1 MIITPEGKAEEKMT
15 KILCIETATV
25 NCSVAVFIDGELI
38 SIRES
43 NTGGYSHSENLHVYI
58 KEVLAESH
66 LEMKDIDAAA
76 VSRGPGSYT
85 GLRIG
90 VSAAKGLAYA
100 VGVPLIAVDTLRL
113 IALAGRDK
121 MDASL
126 YVPMIDAR
134 RMEVYTAVYD
144 SDMCGVKE
152 ITASIV
158 DEMTYDFLP
167 DDKTVCFLGDGMKK
181 CREVIK
187 HPHAVWCEDIY
198 PSARYMWQEA
208 FHRYENA
215 MYEDVAYFE
224 PFYLKDFVGG
234 SPSRKK

>member
-1 MIITPEGKAEEKMT
+1 MT

-25 NCSVAVFIDGELI
+25 NWSVAVFIDGELI

-66 LEMKDIDAAA
+66 LEMKDIDAVV

-113 IALAGRDK
+113 IALEGRDK

-152 ITASIV
+152 ITASVV

-181 CREVIK
+181 CREVI
-187 HPHAVWCEDIY
+187 
-198 PSARYMWQEA
+198 
-208 FHRYENA
+208 
-215 MYEDVAYFE
+215 
-224 PFYLKDFVGG
+224 
-234 SPSRKK
+234 